1 MTKPKPNIIIKNN
14 FQKLSTKYADIITPD
29 IRKDFCKLA
38 TGSSEHTIK
47 FDDSPPYN
55 KGRLAKIHEGKIT
68 YVSFS
73 EKHIQARNSTL
84 QSFPT
89 AYIQWYQE
97 TSRENPICFYFL
109 KPEVCT
115 CHSSPNIETP
125 YLMFNY
131 RLMATLGVKFLNS
144 NKMLKQKIIPFSSVD
159 IVSADSIFSQK
170 TKLEVDALIAS
181 AI

>member
-14 FQKLSTKYADIITPD
+14 FQKLSIKYADIITPT
-29 IRKDFCKLA
+29 ILKHFCKLV
-38 TGSSEHTIK
+38 TGNSKYIIK
-47 FDDSPPYN
+47 FDDNSYN

-97 TSRENPICFYFL
+97 TS
-109 KPEVCT
+109 
-115 CHSSPNIETP
+115 
-125 YLMFNY
+125 
-131 RLMATLGVKFLNS
+131 
-144 NKMLKQKIIPFSSVD
+144 
-159 IVSADSIFSQK
+159 
-170 TKLEVDALIAS
+170 
-181 AI
+181 